1 MNESQIDLISG
12 LIMEPFL
19 RWAGGKTWLK
29 KEIIN
34 YLPKSFNDYHEP
46 FLGGGSIFFFTDQVG
61 KSFLSDINSD
71 LIQTYIQ
78 VRDNVEE
85 IINFLKEFKN
95 TESDYYKIRSL
106 NFNNPTQRAARFIY
120 LNKTSFNGIYRVN
133 RKGEYNVPFGY
144 KYGTDFIHQDNLL
157 LTSQKLKNVELR
169 CLDFEEAV
177 KQVKANDLVFLD
189 PPYTVAHFN
198 NGFIRYNQ
206 KLFSIQDQ
214 YRLADSLR
222 TLNHIGAK
230 YILTNAFH
238 EKIEEVFKEAGNFV
252 PLTRMSLIGGKGAIR
267 QSRKEYMIKNF

>member
-1 MNESQIDLISG
+1 
-12 LIMEPFL
+12 MEPFL

-46 FLGGGSIFFFTDQVG
+46 FLGGGSIFFFTYQARR
-61 KSFLSDINSD
+61 SFLSDINID
-71 LIQTYIQ
+71 LIHTYIQ

-85 IINFLKEFKN
+85 VIYYLKEFKN

-106 NFNNPTQRAARFIY
+106 NFSNPIQRAAKFIY

-133 RKGEYNVPFGY
+133 MKGEYNVPFGH
-144 KYGTDFIHQDNLL
+144 KYGTDFIQQDNLL
-157 LTSQKLKNVELR
+157 LTSQKLKNVVIH
-169 CLDFEEAV
+169 CLDFTEALR
-177 KQVKANDLVFLD
+177 QVKANDLVFLD
-189 PPYTVAHFN
+189 PPYTVAHYK

-214 YRLADSLR
+214 YRLADSLKN
-222 TLNHIGAK
+222 LNQIGAK
-230 YILTNAFH
+230 YILTNAYH
-238 EKIEEVFKEAGNFV
+238 PKIEEIFKGSGNFV

-267 QSRKEYMIKNF
+267 QSTKEYLIKNF